1 MNKYLLD
8 TNIWSAIIRRRSP
21 DLLQR
26 FSELQAN
33 QVYMSV
39 IVFGELLL
47 GYYKGDQ
54 TPQRKAVIDQ
64 LSQRTTHL
72 IIDDSIAER
81 YAQLRAQL
89 EKAGTPIGR
98 NDTWIAAEALHHGFT
113 LVTDNVDEFKRVKGL
128 KVENWL

>member
-1 MNKYLLD
+1 
-8 TNIWSAIIRRRSP
+8 
-21 DLLQR
+21 
-26 FSELQAN
+26 
-33 QVYMSV
+33 MSV

-89 EKAGTPIGR
+89 EKAGTLIGR

-113 LVTDNVDEFKRVKGL
+113 LVTDNVNEFKRVKGL